1 MIASLHQD
9 ETFLPQLRAS
19 DSILRAVSP
28 TLSRDIRADTIPHL
42 AYVSETFSI
51 LSSIFYVL
59 VFAFGAT
66 T

>member
-1 MIASLHQD
+1 
-9 ETFLPQLRAS
+9 
-19 DSILRAVSP
+19 
-28 TLSRDIRADTIPHL
+28 LSRDIRADTIPHL